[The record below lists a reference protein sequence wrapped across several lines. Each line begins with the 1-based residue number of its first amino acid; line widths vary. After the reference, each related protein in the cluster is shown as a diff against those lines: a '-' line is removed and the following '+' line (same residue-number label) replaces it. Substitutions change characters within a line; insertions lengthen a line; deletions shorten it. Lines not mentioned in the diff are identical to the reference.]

1 MYTPS
6 FSLLIRSWKWGKQ
19 DKKQV
24 YSGKIIISINKWTSN
39 YKRTEMQFLIL
50 WIIHKNVINGEW
62 ALIYSPDRG
71 LIKLGKIKFLHVLP
85 CWVSTVCPLYFY
97 SSRHPCFIRFWILLD
112 QCLQIMKFLSKLLVF
127 IVYWIIE
134 FSFYIIITVIW
145 FPFMQI
151 WTNSCRSVQV

>member
-1 MYTPS
+1 
-6 FSLLIRSWKWGKQ
+6 
-19 DKKQV
+19 
-24 YSGKIIISINKWTSN
+24 
-39 YKRTEMQFLIL
+39 MQFLIL

-62 ALIYSPDRG
+62 ALIYSHDRG
-71 LIKLGKIKFLHVLP
+71 LIMLRNIKFLNVLP

-134 FSFYIIITVIW
+134 FSFYITITVS
-145 FPFMQI
+145 FHADLNKLMQI
-151 WTNSCRSVQV
+151 GTSLAMNKKNNCKGSYYKFKTVYFFSTTRRILPFSDFY

>member
-1 MYTPS
+1 
-6 FSLLIRSWKWGKQ
+6 
-19 DKKQV
+19 
-24 YSGKIIISINKWTSN
+24 
-39 YKRTEMQFLIL
+39 MQFLIL

-62 ALIYSPDRG
+62 ALINSPDRG
-71 LIKLGKIKFLHVLP
+71 LIMLRNIKFLNVLP

-127 IVYWIIE
+127 IVYWTIE

-151 WTNSCRSVQV
+151 WTNSCRSVQVWQWIKKIIVKARIISLKPFIFFSQQEESYPSQTFTSLC